1 MSALPLAPLDAF
13 LKDLGL
19 SLSDEQADMLA
30 RFYELVS
37 AANCRFNL
45 TAVTDAESFVTKHY
59 IDSVSSADIF
69 PAGAKILDLGAGAGL
84 PSVPLAI
91 VRPDIFVTA
100 LDATAKKVGFI
111 SSSARA
117 LKLKNLT
124 ATAGRAEERGDLFSK
139 FDLLLSLRSLNSL
152 CLFSKPAA
160 GWWRIRLPPTIRKT
174 PRTRFRC
181 WAADLT
187 FCGITPSPAARASGG
202 FSSSKNSRRPLADI
216 RENGASSKTDLFD
229 IRISKGL
236 SSKTAKKNRVSAVFR
251 LSFFLLTV
259 FR

>member
-13 LKDLGL
+13 LKNLRL
-19 SLSDEQADMLA
+19 SLSDEQANMLA

-59 IDSVSSADIF
+59 IDSASSADIF

-124 ATAGRAEERGDLFSK
+124 ATTGRAEERGDLFSK
-139 FDLLLSLRSLNSL
+139 FDFVTARAVTSLSALIELALPLL
-152 CLFSKPAA
+152 KT
-160 GWWRIRLPPTIRKT
+160 GGRLVAYKT
-174 PRTRFRC
+174 PTDDPKD
-181 WAADLT
+181 AAHALSVL
-187 FCGITPSPAARASGG
+187 GGG
-202 FSSSKNSRRPLADI
+202 FDFLRDYSLPCGSGERRLLVFKKLAETPRGYPRKWGVIKNRPL
-216 RENGASSKTDLFD
+216 
-229 IRISKGL
+229 
-236 SSKTAKKNRVSAVFR
+236 
-251 LSFFLLTV
+251 
-259 FR
+259 

>member
-13 LKDLGL
+13 LKDLEL
-19 SLSDEQADMLA
+19 SLSDEQADLLS
-30 RFYELVS
+30 RFYELVN
-37 AANCRFNL
+37 AANSRFNL
-45 TAVTDAESFVTKHY
+45 TAVTDAEIFVTKHY

-111 SSSARA
+111 SSSAKA

-139 FDLLLSLRSLNSL
+139 FDFVTARAVTSLPALVELALPLL
-152 CLFSKPAA
+152 KT
-160 GWWRIRLPPTIRKT
+160 GGRLVAYKT
-174 PRTRFRC
+174 PADDPKD
-181 WAADLT
+181 AAHALVMCALGSKSDMCIIPVQDIL
-187 FCGITPSPAARASGG
+187 GLDNSARMNVPSVSSG
-202 FSSSKNSRRPLADI
+202 NWQ
-216 RENGASSKTDLFD
+216 
-229 IRISKGL
+229 
-236 SSKTAKKNRVSAVFR
+236 FR
-251 LSFFLLTV
+251 LEEIPGRKVAAWLRKAVKDNDRL
-259 FR
+259 

>member
-19 SLSDEQADMLA
+19 SLSDEQANMLA

-69 PAGAKILDLGAGAGL
+69 PAGAKILDLGAGA
-84 PSVPLAI
+84 
-91 VRPDIFVTA
+91 
-100 LDATAKKVGFI
+100 
-111 SSSARA
+111 SSARA

-139 FDLLLSLRSLNSL
+139 FDFVTARAVTSLSALIELALPLL
-152 CLFSKPAA
+152 KK
-160 GWWRIRLPPTIRKT
+160 GGRLVAYKT
-174 PRTRFRC
+174 PADDPKD
-181 WAADLT
+181 AAHALSVL
-187 FCGITPSPAARASGG
+187 GGG
-202 FSSSKNSRRPLADI
+202 FDFLRDYSLPGGSGERRLLVFKKLAETPHGYPRKWGVIKNRPL
-216 RENGASSKTDLFD
+216 
-229 IRISKGL
+229 
-236 SSKTAKKNRVSAVFR
+236 
-251 LSFFLLTV
+251 
-259 FR
+259 

>member
-37 AANCRFNL
+37 DANCRFNL

-139 FDLLLSLRSLNSL
+139 FDFVTARAVTSLPALVELALPLL
-152 CLFSKPAA
+152 KT
-160 GWWRIRLPPTIRKT
+160 GGRLVAYKT
-174 PRTRFRC
+174 PADDPKD
-181 WAADLT
+181 AAHALSVL
-187 FCGITPSPAARASGG
+187 GGG
-202 FSSSKNSRRPLADI
+202 FDFLRDYSLPGGSGERRLLVFKKLAETPRGYPRKWGVIKNRPL
-216 RENGASSKTDLFD
+216 
-229 IRISKGL
+229 
-236 SSKTAKKNRVSAVFR
+236 
-251 LSFFLLTV
+251 
-259 FR
+259 

>member
-19 SLSDEQADMLA
+19 SLSDEQADLLA

-37 AANCRFNL
+37 AANSRFNL

-100 LDATAKKVGFI
+100 LDA
-111 SSSARA
+111 
-117 LKLKNLT
+117 
-124 ATAGRAEERGDLFSK
+124 RAEERGDLFSK
-139 FDLLLSLRSLNSL
+139 FDFVTARAVTSLSALVELALPLL
-152 CLFSKPAA
+152 KK
-160 GWWRIRLPPTIRKT
+160 GGRLVAYKT
-174 PRTRFRC
+174 PADDPKD
-181 WAADLT
+181 AAHALSVL
-187 FCGITPSPAARASGG
+187 GGG
-202 FSSSKNSRRPLADI
+202 FDFLRDYSLPGGSGERRLLVFKKLAETPHGYPRKWGVIKNRPL
-216 RENGASSKTDLFD
+216 
-229 IRISKGL
+229 
-236 SSKTAKKNRVSAVFR
+236 
-251 LSFFLLTV
+251 
-259 FR
+259 